1 MKTKTLLLL
10 CLFLG
15 IGLTQLSAQNGKN
28 GSGTISFT
36 EEYGPWTVPVY
47 CDGVISDY
55 ISCTNLVVKVTVHYK
70 NGEVEWVIQK
80 VETQEW
86 TSLNTKEVYKG
97 EAMFDHIRFDKGYVI
112 SHGHLIGDKGHNITQ
127 ELKSDTETW
136 ELIDI
141 KSNCH

>member
-1 MKTKTLLLL
+1 MKTKAILLL

-36 EEYGPWTVPVY
+36 ADYGPWTVPVY
-47 CDGVISDY
+47 CDGVISDN
-55 ISCTNLVVKVTVHYK
+55 ISCTNLIVKVTMHYT
-70 NGEVEWVIQK
+70 NGVLTWATNN

-86 TSLNTKEVYKG
+86 TSNSGEVYKG
-97 EAMFDHIRFDKGYVI
+97 EAMFDHMHFEKGYGI

-127 ELKSDTETW
+127 ELKVDLNTG

-141 KSNCH
+141 NSNCH

>member
-1 MKTKTLLLL
+1 MKTKAILLL

-28 GSGTISFT
+28 GSGTISH
-36 EEYGPWTVPVY
+36 EDEYGPWTVPVY

-55 ISCTNLVVKVTVHYK
+55 ISCTNLIVKVTMHYT
-70 NGEVEWVIQK
+70 NGVLTWGTNK

-86 TSLNTKEVYKG
+86 TSKSGEVFKG
-97 EAMFDHIRFDKGYVI
+97 EAMFDHIRFEKGYGI

-127 ELKSDTETW
+127 ELKFDTETW